1 MSTILTKSTKVLVQG
16 ITGHQGAFNA
26 GQMIEFGTRVVGGVT
41 PGKGGETVL
50 DQPVFDTM
58 AEAVKETGANTS
70 IIFVPAPFAK
80 DAVLEAID
88 SGIRTVVVITER
100 IPVKDSIEFIQYAKL
115 RGTRIIGPN
124 CPGLAS
130 PGNAKVGIMP
140 NSIFSKGRIGVVSR
154 SGTLTYE
161 IVNALTEAG
170 LGQSTVIGIGGDPVI
185 GTSFV
190 DALRLF
196 ERDRETDSVVLIGE
210 IGGTAEEEAA
220 EFIKSH
226 MSKPVFAYV
235 AGRTAPPGKR
245 MGHAGAIIARGRGTA
260 QSKINSLEDAGAR
273 VASIPAEVPKIILKG
288 GMTLG
293 L

>member
-16 ITGHQGAFNA
+16 ITGHQGSFNA

-50 DQPVFDTM
+50 DRPVFDTM

-70 IIFVPAPFAK
+70 IVFVPAPFAR

-88 SGIRTVVVITER
+88 AGIKTVAVITER

-170 LGQSTVIGIGGDPVI
+170 LGQSTVVGIGGDPVI

-196 ERDRETDSVVLIGE
+196 ERDRDTESVVLIGE

-260 QSKINSLEDAGAR
+260 QSKIDSLEDAGAR

-288 GMTLG
+288 G
-293 L
+293 

>member
-1 MSTILTKSTKVLVQG
+1 MSTILTKTTKVLVQG
-16 ITGHQGAFNA
+16 ITGHQGSFNT

-41 PGKGGETVL
+41 PGKGGGTVL
-50 DQPVFDTM
+50 GLPVFDTM
-58 AEAVKETGANTS
+58 AEAVKETGANAS
-70 IIFVPAPFAK
+70 IVFVPAPFAK
-80 DAVLEAID
+80 DAVFEAID
-88 SGIRTVVVITER
+88 SGIRTVAVITER
-100 IPVKDSIEFIQYAKL
+100 IPVRDSIEFVQYAKL
-115 RGTRIIGPN
+115 RETRIIGPN

-130 PGNAKVGIMP
+130 PGKAKVGIMP

-190 DALRLF
+190 EALSLF
-196 ERDRETDSVVLIGE
+196 EKDRETDLVVLIGE
-210 IGGTAEEEAA
+210 IGWTAEEEAA
-220 EFIKSH
+220 EFIKSR

-235 AGRTAPPGKR
+235 AGLTAPPGKR

-260 QSKINSLEDAGAR
+260 QSKIGSLEAAGAR
-273 VASIPAEVPKIILKG
+273 VASIPAEVPKIILKEA
-288 GMTLG
+288 
-293 L
+293 

>member
-1 MSTILTKSTKVLVQG
+1 MATILTKNTKVLVQG
-16 ITGHQGAFNA
+16 ITGHQGTFNA
-26 GQMIEFGTRVVGGVT
+26 GQMMEFGTKVVGGVT

-50 DQPVFDTM
+50 GLPVFDTM
-58 AEAVKETGANTS
+58 VEAVKETGANTS
-70 IIFVPAPFAK
+70 IVFVPAPFAR

-88 SGIRTVVVITER
+88 SGVKTIAVITER
-100 IPVKDSIEFIQYAKL
+100 IPVRDSLEFIQYAKL
-115 RGTRIIGPN
+115 SGTRIIGPN

-130 PGNAKVGIMP
+130 PGKAKVGIMP
-140 NSIFSKGRIGVVSR
+140 NSIFSKGKIGVVSR

-185 GTSFV
+185 GTSFIE
-190 DALRLF
+190 ALSLF
-196 ERDRETDSVVLIGE
+196 EKDGETDAVVLIGE

-220 EFIKSH
+220 EFIESR
-226 MSKPVFAYV
+226 MSKPAYAYI

-260 QSKINSLEDAGAR
+260 QSKISSLEEAGVR
-273 VASIPAEVPKIILKG
+273 VASIPAEVPKIILKEV
-288 GMTLG
+288 
-293 L
+293 